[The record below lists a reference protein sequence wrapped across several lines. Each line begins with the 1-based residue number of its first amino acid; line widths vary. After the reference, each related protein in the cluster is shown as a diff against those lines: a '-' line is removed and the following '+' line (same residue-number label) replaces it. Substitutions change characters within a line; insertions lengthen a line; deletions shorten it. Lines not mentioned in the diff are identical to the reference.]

1 MAIRFNA
8 SGESLSR
15 SRLAGAKTVM
25 AWIYI
30 STDRNDYT
38 GFFGLG
44 STEVVATT
52 GTGTTI
58 LFYDGSIERTGTN
71 LTAATWYHLAYS
83 SQGDTINDDWAV
95 YLNGATDI
103 SHTGRSLASAG
114 TNMYLGNDEFDEWLN
129 GRLAHVKIWN
139 AQLTQAEIQQE
150 MYTIRPQRY
159 ANLWC
164 WMPMIET
171 ASSRDNEWSG
181 SGNTWTENGT
191 LSDEDG
197 PPISWGVAPWVVPF
211 VATGG
216 GGTTYYST
224 PAGSMAPSGAQT
236 RRTSKTPAG
245 SVTPAGVTSRLTS
258 KTPAGSVTPTG
269 ATSRRTSK
277 YPAGALGLAGALAA
291 VRTVLASVGGALAPA
306 GSLARSTAKGL
317 AGSVGLAGALVR
329 STAKSLAGALGL
341 AGALAT
347 QLVGGVIEQAVGG
360 TLALAGTL
368 ARATSITVSG
378 TLAPAGSIARQIGKS
393 LAGAL
398 GLAGS
403 MVASWFS
410 PSAPKLDVTLSD
422 AAQTTLTIANAAQTT
437 LSLANAAQTT
447 LTIGDAAV

>member
-38 GFFGLG
+38 AFFGMG
-44 STEVVATT
+44 SNEIVATT
-52 GTGTTI
+52 GTGTTL
-58 LFYDGSIERTGTN
+58 LFYDGSIETTGTN
-71 LTAATWYHLAYS
+71 LTAGTWYHLAYS
-83 SQGDTINDDWAV
+83 SQGDGINDDWAV
-95 YLNGATDI
+95 YLNGATDM
-103 SHTGRSLASAG
+103 SATGRSLASTG
-114 TNMYLGNDEFDEWLN
+114 TNMYLGNDEYGEWLN

-171 ASSRDNEWSG
+171 GGSRDSEWSG

-191 LSDEDG
+191 LSDEAG
-197 PPISWGVAPWVVPF
+197 PPVSWGVAPWVVPF
-211 VATGG
+211 VASGG
-216 GGTTYYST
+216 PTTYYST
-224 PAGSMAPSGAQT
+224 PSGSLAPAGAQA

-245 SVTPAGVTSRLTS
+245 SVTPS
-258 KTPAGSVTPTG
+258 G
-269 ATSRRTSK
+269 ATSKRTSK
-277 YPAGALGLAGALAA
+277 YPAGSVGLAGALAA
-291 VRTVLASVGGALAPA
+291 VRTALASVGGSLAPA
-306 GSLARSTAKGL
+306 GTLARSTAKQA
-317 AGSVGLAGALVR
+317 AGSVGLAGTLAR
-329 STAKSLAGALGL
+329 STAKNLAGSLAL

-347 QLVGGVIEQAVGG
+347 QLIGGVIEQAVGG

-378 TLAPAGSIARQIGKS
+378 ALTPAGSIARRIART

-398 GLAGS
+398 ALAGS
-403 MVASWFS
+403 AVTTWIS

-422 AAQTTLTIANAAQTT
+422 AAQTALAIVDAAQTTLAISNAAQTT
-437 LSLANAAQTT
+437 LA
-447 LTIGDAAV
+447 IGDAAV